1 VLSYY
6 RRLIALRHDLPV
18 VAEGDFTLLLPGDE
32 RIWAF
37 TRRLGTTELLVVANL
52 SDGPAEAAIPAS
64 QDWAGAEMILS
75 NYPSPTRARPAGKLT
90 DFPSVYGPRTAGI
103 NADITLRAW
112 EARVYRHSRRP
123 ELPVS

>member
-32 RIWAF
+32 RVWAF

-52 SDGPAEAAIPAS
+52 SDGPAEAGIPAGR
-64 QDWAGAEMILS
+64 DWAAAELLLS
-75 NYPSPTRARPAGKLT
+75 NYPPPAAAT
-90 DFPSVYGPRTAGI
+90 FV
-103 NADITLRAW
+103 LRAW
-112 EARVYRHSRRP
+112 EARVYRHSGRGQP
-123 ELPVS
+123 PVG